1 MIQTE
6 LNAPKGQRNTF
17 GNYNYRS
24 CEDILEAVKPLLNK
38 HECHVRISDD
48 IVLIGSR
55 YYVKATAELKKGDI
69 LLSSSNGYAR
79 EAETKKGMD
88 ESQITGAASSY
99 ARKYALNGL
108 FAIDDEEDSDK
119 TNKHGKEPPNQVPQP
134 PKAPTAPQPP
144 KVPTQ
149 ENKSPKIE
157 ISTSGVVGEKI
168 PKGTKKGDRTSSSN
182 VIVVD
187 GVKYYSVKKEHY
199 EAIKTGYEIELKYTE
214 SEYQGKKYRYLVDYF
229 VRENNIPSPPP
240 DEEGLPF

>member
-1 MIQTE
+1 MIQHE

-48 IVLIGSR
+48 IVLVGSR
-55 YYVKATAELKKGDI
+55 YYVKATAELKKGEI
-69 LLSSSNGYAR
+69 LLSSANGYAR

-108 FAIDDEEDSDK
+108 FAIDDEKDSDS
-119 TNKHGKEPPNQVPQP
+119 TNKHEKELAKQAPAKIPAAPST
-134 PKAPTAPQPP
+134 KAPTQQSKPQN
-144 KVPTQ
+144 V
-149 ENKSPKIE
+149 EMSARGIVDE
-157 ISTSGVVGEKI
+157 MI
-168 PKGTKKGDRTSSSN
+168 PKGTEKGDKKSGSN

-187 GVKYYSVKKEHY
+187 GVKYYSVKQVHY
-199 EAIKTGYEIELKYTE
+199 DNLKTGCEIELKYTE
-214 SEYQGKKYRYLVDYF
+214 SEYNGRQFRHMVDYF
-229 VRENNIPSPPP
+229 VRVDNMPSPPIG
-240 DEEGLPF
+240 DEGLPF